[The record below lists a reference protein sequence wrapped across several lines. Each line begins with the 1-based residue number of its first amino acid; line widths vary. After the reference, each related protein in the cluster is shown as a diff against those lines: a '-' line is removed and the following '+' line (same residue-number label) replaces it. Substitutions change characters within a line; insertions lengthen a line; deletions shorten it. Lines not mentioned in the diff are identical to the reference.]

1 MPYIGYEPAKKPLTS
16 ADITDGVI
24 TSASISD
31 GTIANADIANSTINL
46 TTKVTGTL
54 PVANGGT
61 GLAALGT
68 SLQVL
73 RTNTG
78 ATALEFATL
87 SSDYVLLAS
96 TDASSSATVSF
107 DGYFSATYKNYELIL
122 SDILPATNNTNFTM
136 RLRKSNADI
145 TTSNYRT
152 ASHQIWSLSTS
163 ASAQQRSSWNGS
175 SIEALT
181 NSQYN
186 VATQSGNGRFTLYN
200 PLGTTSHKKGSWIY
214 NAIGSDAG
222 TDGIFHIQ
230 GSFQLVDNANALS
243 GITFYFSSGNI
254 ASGNFKLYGIK

>member
-1 MPYIGYEPAKKPLTS
+1 MPLTKIKS
-16 ADITDGVI
+16 LGITDG
-24 TSASISD
+24 
-31 GTIANADIANSTINL
+31 TIVNADINASAAIDASKL
-46 TTKVTGTL
+46 TG
-54 PVANGGT
+54 
-61 GLAALGT
+61 
-68 SLQVL
+68 
-73 RTNTG
+73 
-78 ATALEFATL
+78 L

-96 TDASSSATVSF
+96 TDASSSASVSF
-107 DGYFSATYKNYELIL
+107 DGYFTSTYKNYELIL
-122 SDILPATNNTNFTM
+122 SDILPATNNTQLNI

-152 ASHQIWSLSTS
+152 ASHQIWSLSSS

-175 SIEALT
+175 SIEVLT

-243 GITFYFSSGNI
+243 GISFYISSGNI

>member
-1 MPYIGYEPAKKPLTS
+1 MPLTKIQS
-16 ADITDGVI
+16 LGITDG
-24 TSASISD
+24 
-31 GTIANADIANSTINL
+31 TIVNADINASAAIASTKL
-46 TTKVTGTL
+46 SGVT
-54 PVANGGT
+54 
-61 GLAALGT
+61 
-68 SLQVL
+68 
-73 RTNTG
+73 
-78 ATALEFATL
+78 
-87 SSDYVLLAS
+87 SDYVLLAS
-96 TDASSSATVSF
+96 TDASSSASVSF

-122 SDILPATNNTNFTM
+122 SDILPATNNTQLNM

-152 ASHQIWSLSTS
+152 ASHQIWGLSSS

-175 SIEALT
+175 SIEVLT

-243 GITFYFSSGNI
+243 GISFYISSGNI